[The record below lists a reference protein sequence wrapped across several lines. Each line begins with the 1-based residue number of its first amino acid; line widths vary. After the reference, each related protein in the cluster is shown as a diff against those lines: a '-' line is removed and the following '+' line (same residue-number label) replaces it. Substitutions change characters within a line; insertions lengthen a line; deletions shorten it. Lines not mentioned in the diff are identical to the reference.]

1 MHRSV
6 FLEEAIRALEV
17 KEGKRYIDATLGGGG
32 HTSKILKLGGKV
44 LAIEWDDE
52 RFKSSKFRGF
62 KNFRLV
68 LGNFKEIEKIA
79 KTNNFYPVDGVLF
92 DLGLSM
98 EQLDSSG
105 RGFSFKK
112 ENEPLDMRISRK
124 LKWTAADFV
133 NSLSAKKLYEVFAR
147 YSEEINS
154 WPIAQA
160 IVNARRLKEIKT
172 VGDLRRVI
180 DSLELKGKKE
190 SILRRI
196 FQALRIKVNDEL
208 ENLKQGLEGAVKILN
223 KNGRIVVISFHSLED
238 RIIKQFIQ
246 KNNLKILNKKVAI
259 KRQREKFER
268 TAQMRVFSL

>member
-68 LGNFKEIEKIA
+68 LGNFEEIEKIA